1 MQLSVF
7 STDSEKS
14 GFRLQYMEVF
24 NWGTFDNTIHAIR
37 PGGETS
43 LLTGA
48 NGSGKTT
55 FVDALLTLIVPEKK
69 YRFYNQSSGSE
80 KKGDRTEDSYVL
92 GGYGSIN
99 SELTG
104 ASKTLYLRENKDE
117 AYSILL
123 AHFANEADQVVTLF
137 QVRYFVNGDMKKI
150 FAVAHKAL
158 QIETDFKPFDFGG
171 QWKKTIEQ
179 RYNKGARKQV
189 EWFDAASKYAQRL
202 VDVLGMQS
210 IQALHLFNQTVGIK
224 VLGNLDEFI
233 RMHMLEPRNMEEQF
247 QELKKH
253 LATLL
258 DARRNIAKT
267 EAQIALLQNLKQYF
281 EKYNALSG
289 QMLQLEIRLQTARIW
304 NSYTRYELL
313 TTALEGMRHTEKEL
327 MQQLAALKTDL
338 AKWAE
343 EERQTRNQIDQNKAG
358 QRMQQL
364 EKEMEELQEKVQ
376 QMSLD
381 LRAFSDWCQ
390 TLHLPETDAADE
402 AAYQRIKKEN
412 DRNLHKIE
420 REQRLNEEDDYE
432 AKRTR
437 EKADEERIV
446 VEEELNHLL
455 HSKNNIPAHL
465 MMLRSNICKEL
476 SIDNNELPFAG
487 ELMQVDSE
495 ASEWQPALEKLLH
508 SYALRLLVPD
518 KLYKK
523 VNKYVNQTNLRT
535 RLVYE
540 HVTDNPLEQ
549 HPEAGTVC
557 EKLEFHPDHKL
568 GRWVKQQII
577 RQYDYM
583 CLGDEKNIDRY
594 HKAITLNGLVKNGQR
609 HEKDDRTDRND
620 PSRYVMGW
628 NNEKKK
634 ERLLQKRHKL
644 ADEITNA
651 DEVLKRCHHKRDRI
665 GKQFYAATRI
675 KEHAG
680 FASLN
685 VAAINKEIQKKQ
697 EQVKALRNENK
708 ALDNLKKQLQDIVV
722 QKENTEA
729 QQKEFISRE
738 AILQQEKQRFTTQL
752 DAIAPLVAQLTPDD
766 KDSLLHFQQQQAQL
780 LAQVDLQNIDSLYIQ
795 LKDSAEAEL
804 RTATEQANKAEGSVN
819 KGIYQIKNPGAQL
832 MQQYPDWM
840 GDVQQLPDDAK
851 YAAEYIEWMEKLE
864 TENLPQ
870 YKKDFESYISDT
882 MTYKIGS
889 LNEDLVKWERDIH
902 TSVQKLNQSL
912 GGINFN
918 RMPDTYIQL
927 RMQPVPAG
935 TEIKEFRSR
944 LLDALPQGTSWQ
956 QSGFEEKSLHFTQK
970 VQPLI
975 SELDMNENWRN
986 KVLDVRNWFEFWADE
1001 KFRANDEQKKTYRQM
1016 GQLSGGEKAQLTY
1029 TILCSAIAY
1038 QFGITREGR
1047 SSRSLRFIAVDE
1059 SFSNQDEEKATYLME
1074 LCKQLHLQL
1083 LVVTPSDKIQI
1094 VQDFIAHVHLVQ
1106 RVGNRHSVVY
1116 NMTIKE
1122 LQRQMGKLEEP
1133 ATEKPAEKPEQL
1145 KANKKAKTMG

>member
-24 NWGTFDNTIHAIR
+24 NWGTFDDTIHAIR

-92 GGYGSIN
+92 GGYGSMN

-104 ASKTLYLRENKDE
+104 TSKTLYLRENKDQ

-123 AHFANEADQVVTLF
+123 AHFANEAGQTVTLF
-137 QVRYFVNGDMKKI
+137 QVRYYVNGDMKKVFGI
-150 FAVAHKAL
+150 SHKAL
-158 QIETDFKPFDFGG
+158 SIEADFKPFDLGG
-171 QWKKTIEQ
+171 QWKKAIEQ
-179 RYNKGARKQV
+179 RYNKGSRKQV

-210 IQALHLFNQTVGIK
+210 IQALQLFNQTVGIK

-233 RMHMLEPRNMEEQF
+233 RQHMLEPRNMEEQF

-267 EAQIALLQNLKQYF
+267 EEQIKLLRQLEQHF
-281 EKYNALSG
+281 EKYNALR
-289 QMLQLEIRLQTARIW
+289 QEVLHLEQQLHTAAIWNRYTKQELLQAALQTLHEA
-304 NSYTRYELL
+304 
-313 TTALEGMRHTEKEL
+313 EKNVV
-327 MQQLAALKTDL
+327 QQLSAVKTEVT
-338 AKWAE
+338 KWTE
-343 EERQTRNQIDQNKAG
+343 EERQTKNQIDQNKAG
-358 QRMQQL
+358 QRMQLL
-364 EKEMEELQEKVQ
+364 EKEMEDLQEKARV
-376 QMSLD
+376 MNIALHE
-381 LRAFSDWCQ
+381 LAGWCQ

-402 AAYQRIKKEN
+402 AAYLRIKKEN
-412 DRNLHKIE
+412 ERNQHKLE
-420 REQRLNEEDDYE
+420 REQRLNDDDDFE
-432 AKRTR
+432 ARNKKMT
-437 EKADEERIV
+437 ADKELQQIEA
-446 VEEELNHLL
+446 ELNHLL
-455 HSKNNIPAHL
+455 TSKNNIPGYL
-465 MMLRSNICKEL
+465 VQLRSGICSAL
-476 SIDNNELPFAG
+476 NIDNNDLPFAG
-487 ELMQVDSE
+487 ELMQVQAD
-495 ASEWQPALEKLLH
+495 APEWQPALEKLLH
-508 SYALRLLVPD
+508 NYALRLLVPD

-523 VNKYVNQTNLRT
+523 VNKYVNQTNLRS

-540 HVTDNPLEQ
+540 HVTDTPLEQ

-577 RQYDYM
+577 RQYDYV
-583 CLGDEKNIDRY
+583 CLNDEKNMDRY
-594 HKAITLNGLVKNGQR
+594 HKAITLNGLVKSGQR
-609 HEKDDRTDRND
+609 HEKDDRPDRND

-634 ERLLQKRHKL
+634 EMLLQKRHRFAGEL
-644 ADEITNA
+644 TTAEET
-651 DEVLKRCHHKRDRI
+651 LKRCHNKNERL
-665 GKQFYAATRI
+665 KAQFYAASRI
-675 KEHAG
+675 KDHAG
-680 FASLN
+680 FALLN
-685 VAAINKEIQKKQ
+685 LAAVQKDIHKKQ

-708 ALDNLKKQLQDIVV
+708 ALDNLKKQLQEI
-722 QKENTEA
+722 Q
-729 QQKEFISRE
+729 QQKESAETSHLEWVRQE
-738 AILQQEKQRFTTQL
+738 TRLQQEKEELTHQL
-752 DAIAPLVAQLTPDD
+752 QAIAPLVQQLTAED
-766 KDSLLHFQQQQAQL
+766 KDALLHFQQQQAQL
-780 LAQVDLQNIDSLYIQ
+780 LAQAGLRNIDALYEQVKSGMQDSLTQ
-795 LKDSAEAEL
+795 KRELSAK
-804 RTATEQANKAEGSVN
+804 TENSVN
-819 KGIYQIKNPGAQL
+819 KAINHIKNPAAQL
-832 MQQYPDWM
+832 AQQYPDWM
-840 GDVQQLPDDAK
+840 GDVQQLPEDAQ
-851 YAAEYIEWMEKLE
+851 YANEYMEWMQKLE
-864 TENLPQ
+864 TENLPRF
-870 YKKDFESYISDT
+870 KKEFESYISDT
-882 MTYKIGS
+882 MTYKIGT

-902 TSVQKLNQSL
+902 TSIEKLNQSL
-912 GGINFN
+912 SAINFN
-918 RMPDTYIQL
+918 RLPDTYIQL

-944 LLDALPQGTSWQ
+944 LLDALPQGKSWQ
-956 QSGFEEKSLHFTQK
+956 QSGFEEKTLHFTQK

-975 SELDMNENWRN
+975 NDLDMSEPWRN

-1001 KFRANDEQKKTYRQM
+1001 KFRANGELKKTYRQM

-1038 QFGITREGR
+1038 QFGITREGK

-1106 RVGNRHSVVY
+1106 RVGNRHSVLY

-1122 LQRQMGKLEEP
+1122 LK
-1133 ATEKPAEKPEQL
+1133 EKMEKAEKVT
-1145 KANKKAKTMG
+1145 KAGK